1 MSITLFENRST
12 MFVIV
17 MLWAK
22 VIYVS
27 GAITC
32 FSCGPGEGQDTLEVS
47 ISLRS
52 DTKIVCE
59 ETLILIVMGF
69 WMYIAC
75 VRGVYCV
82 NTL

>member
-47 ISLRS
+47 ISLR
-52 DTKIVCE
+52 
-59 ETLILIVMGF
+59 
-69 WMYIAC
+69 
-75 VRGVYCV
+75 
-82 NTL
+82 